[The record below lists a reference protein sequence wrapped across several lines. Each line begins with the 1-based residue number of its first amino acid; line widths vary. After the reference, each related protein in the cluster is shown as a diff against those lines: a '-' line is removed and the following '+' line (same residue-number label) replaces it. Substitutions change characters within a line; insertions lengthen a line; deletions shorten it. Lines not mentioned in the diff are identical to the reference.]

1 METKTDRRK
10 ARAFSANAA
19 EFADLERLAEL
30 VAPGNI
36 SAAVRWA
43 IDLALTE
50 LDADPDLVAK

>member
-1 METKTDRRK
+1 MQKQTDRRK
-10 ARAFSANAA
+10 ARAFSANEA
-19 EFADLERLAEL
+19 EFAALERLTEI

-50 LDADPDLVAK
+50 LDADPDLAE